1 MADPIIRNEQERRQI
16 QSIRS
21 YLEKRG
27 YKYVESRNISD
38 FKTMKAGT
46 FSYHLNVPVKKSEK
60 KMVNMP
66 IDVVIMRKTSKI
78 GDMPVLIECKSA
90 GDFTN
95 TNKRRKEESDKINA
109 YRLREGNT
117 TRYSDDREPQGTAGM
132 PTLDV
137 LRQKDLVDCA
147 VCVIRYFGGTLLGT
161 GGLVHAYGTAAA
173 DAVKDAGIVKMESRR
188 TFTLAL
194 SYSDHPRV
202 QTLLSDGGA
211 VVSDVS
217 YAEGVTVTGTVPENA
232 ADTLARAL
240 TDATAGRVLPEW
252 GETVFSPVPVRP

>member
-1 MADPIIRNEQERRQI
+1 MLAW
-16 QSIRS
+16 
-21 YLEKRG
+21 LAGLKRA
-27 YKYVESRNISD
+27 YPDARHHVY
-38 FKTMKAGT
+38 
-46 FSYHLNVPVKKSEK
+46 
-60 KMVNMP
+60 
-66 IDVVIMRKTSKI
+66 
-78 GDMPVLIECKSA
+78 
-90 GDFTN
+90 
-95 TNKRRKEESDKINA
+95 A
-109 YRLREGNT
+109 YRLRAGNT

-202 QTLLSDGGA
+202 QTLLSEGGA

-232 ADTLARAL
+232 ADALSRAL

-252 GETVFSPVPVRP
+252 GETVFSPVPVGP